1 MTALAPHHTVPLEV
15 RRAAPFGPNL
25 FASVMGTGIVATA
38 AASLPLHVPGLRTA
52 ATYVWALDAALLV
65 FLTVAAF
72 RTWTWATVRAQLRDP
87 VMSQFWGAPAMAL
100 MTVGTGTLLLG
111 ADLIGLPAALAIDW
125 ALWTLGTAL
134 GLVTSVLV
142 PLRMF
147 GSGEAAFAGW
157 LMPVVPPM
165 VSSASGALLAAHLP
179 PGQFQQAMVLICYA
193 LFGVSLFATVC
204 LVPQIWQRLVQQG
217 PGDAVPALWIV
228 LGPLGQSITAAN
240 LLAGVAVLPGQNAFA
255 VLYGTTTWGF
265 ALLWVV
271 IAAAATV
278 RVARRGLPFALTWW
292 SFVFPLGTLVTGTSA
307 LAVRVHSLMFTV
319 VSVVLYVALV
329 LAWGT
334 VAVRTI
340 ASQRAYWAAFAGSG
354 SRLPSNQ

>member
-1 MTALAPHHTVPLEV
+1 MPLEV

-52 ATYVWALDAALLV
+52 ATFVWVLDAALLV
-65 FLTVAAF
+65 LLTAAAL
-72 RTWTWATVRAQLRDP
+72 RGWTWATVRGQLRDP
-87 VMSQFWGAPAMAL
+87 VMAQFWGAPAMAL

-111 ADLIGLPAALAIDW
+111 ADVLGLTAALAIDW
-125 ALWTLGTAL
+125 TLWTLGTAL
-134 GLVTSVLV
+134 GLVTSVVV
-142 PLRMF
+142 PLRTF

-165 VSSASGALLAAHLP
+165 VSAASGALLAAHLP
-179 PGQFQQAMVLICYA
+179 PGQFQQAMVLACYA

-204 LVPQIWQRLVQQG
+204 LVPQIWQRLVQHG
-217 PGDAVPALWIV
+217 PGNAVPTLWIV

-240 LLAGVAVLPGQNAFA
+240 LLAGVAVLPGQVAFG
-255 VLYGTTTWGF
+255 VLYGTATWGF
-265 ALLWVV
+265 ALLWVA

-278 RVARRGLPFALTWW
+278 RAMRRGLPFALTWW

-307 LAVRVHSLMFTV
+307 LAAKVHSPMFTA

-329 LAWGT
+329 LAWAV

-340 ASQRAYWAAFAGSG
+340 TALVSARV
-354 SRLPSNQ
+354 P